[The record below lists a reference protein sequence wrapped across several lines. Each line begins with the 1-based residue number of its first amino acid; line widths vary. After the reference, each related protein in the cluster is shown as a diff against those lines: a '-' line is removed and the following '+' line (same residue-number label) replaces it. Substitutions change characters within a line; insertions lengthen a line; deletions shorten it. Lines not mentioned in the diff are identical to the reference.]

1 MKLGEKLYNLRKDKN
16 LTEEALAYELEVSKS
31 ALRKWEQNDSK
42 PSIENLLRICEFF
55 ETNIYELLEDVS
67 NINFSG
73 ANFEGSNYVISPNN
87 STINYSNSPD
97 LIELVQSNQEK
108 INDLLDNQTRL
119 LQKLF
124 SK

>member
-1 MKLGEKLYNLRKDKN
+1 MKLGEKLYKLRKDKN
-16 LTEEALAYELEVSKS
+16 LTEEALSYELEVSKS

-42 PSIENLLRICEFF
+42 PSIENLLCICEFF
-55 ETNIYELLEDVS
+55 DTNIYELLEDVS

-87 STINYSNSPD
+87 STINYSTSPD

-108 INDLLDNQTRL
+108 INDLLDKQTKL